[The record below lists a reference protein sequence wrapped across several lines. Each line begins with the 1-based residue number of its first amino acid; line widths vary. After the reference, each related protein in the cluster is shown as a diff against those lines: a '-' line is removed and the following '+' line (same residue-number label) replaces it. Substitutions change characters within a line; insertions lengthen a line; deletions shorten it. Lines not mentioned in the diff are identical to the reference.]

1 MKLKNLFLLLIIAT
15 ITFSCRQVDKNE
27 VKASNLP
34 QGEIKYKITFPDV
47 KAEGIMASM
56 LPDTMVAVFKGHKF
70 RSDVKS
76 MVKTAFIS
84 DESNRSMK
92 TILVNMGTKSVCDL
106 NEEEVEEFLA
116 EFPDLDIIHT
126 KETEKILGFNC
137 KKSIAVFHDASK
149 EIELWHTDDLG
160 IDHMNWYNPYE
171 EINGLLLRYEI
182 KYYGVNMK
190 FDAVKYEKKNISDKV
205 FELPKDKKF
214 RKIHN
219 KEMKQKLTE
228 FMSIVN
234 EM

>member
-1 MKLKNLFLLLIIAT
+1 MKLKNLFLISVIIFTA
-15 ITFSCRQVDKNE
+15 FSCRQVDKDE
-27 VKASNLP
+27 VEKKNLP

-70 RSDVKS
+70 RTDVKS

-92 TILVNMGTKSVCDL
+92 TIMVNMGTKSACDL
-106 NEEEVEEFLA
+106 NEEEVKEFLS
-116 EFPDLDIIHT
+116 EFPSVDIIPTEET
-126 KETEKILGFNC
+126 KEILGFNC

-160 IDHMNWYNPYE
+160 IDNMNWYNPYKD
-171 EINGLLLRYEI
+171 INGILLRYEI
-182 KYYGVNMK
+182 KYYGVNMI

-205 FELPKDKKF
+205 FELPKDKSY

-219 KEMKQKLTE
+219 KEMKEKLTE